1 MRHVI
6 FSLLFFATSAFS
18 LAPGNVAP
26 GFKLTGTD
34 GASYDLKEALKT
46 NQAAVVLFV
55 ATKCPYSNAYNERYN
70 ALAADLKK
78 LGKKV
83 AFFAINSNDT
93 EPMDEVKK
101 HAGEHKFS
109 FPVLKDEKHAI
120 ADAYKAEKTPEAYLI
135 GADGK
140 IFYHGRI
147 DDDTQGKKITR
158 KDLWVALDEHLGGK
172 KVAVAETKAFGCSIK
187 RK

>member
-6 FSLLFFATSAFS
+6 FTLLFIATSAFS
-18 LAPGNVAP
+18 LTPGSPAPA
-26 GFKLTGTD
+26 FKLTGTD
-34 GASYDLKEALKT
+34 GSAYDLKEALKT
-46 NQAAVVLFV
+46 NQAAIVVFV

-70 ALAADLKK
+70 SLAADLKK

-93 EPMDEVKK
+93 ESMDEVKK
-101 HAGEHKFS
+101 HAEEHKFT
-109 FPVLKDEKHAI
+109 FAVLKDDKHTI
-120 ADAYKAEKTPEAYLI
+120 ADAFKAEKTPEAYLV

-140 IFYHGRI
+140 VFYHGRI
-147 DDDTQGKKITR
+147 DDDTEGKKITR
-158 KDLWVALDEHLGGK
+158 KDLWAALDEHLAGK